1 MPSKQENDVIN
12 ESVITLNIA
21 YNPPLDWDGCLAYY
35 EKHKIGDLESFVNNT
50 YTRTFV
56 FNNKIGVICICNN
69 DKENHLEIRIKTE
82 DSNSVD
88 FVLERIKKMF
98 DLLLD
103 PVHVSKAF
111 QAIPSLRRIQFI
123 KGTRLVGCWDNF
135 ELAVTAI
142 LGQLVS
148 IKQATGLVSQL
159 LNLYGERKINSFTQR
174 EDILF
179 PSPEILANESLS
191 ELRIPQ
197 MKKKAI
203 VALSKMV
210 LDGQIDLYN
219 GQDPLVLKQKLMQ
232 IYGIGKWTAGYIALR
247 AMGDADAFP
256 EGDVFLE
263 KITSKKDISALS
275 PWRGY
280 LASYLYKYGVK

>member
-1 MPSKQENDVIN
+1 M
-12 ESVITLNIA
+12 
-21 YNPPLDWDGCLAYY
+21 
-35 EKHKIGDLESFVNNT
+35 
-50 YTRTFV
+50 
-56 FNNKIGVICICNN
+56 
-69 DKENHLEIRIKTE
+69 
-82 DSNSVD
+82 
-88 FVLERIKKMF
+88 
-98 DLLLD
+98 
-103 PVHVSKAF
+103 
-111 QAIPSLRRIQFI
+111 
-123 KGTRLVGCWDNF
+123 GCWDNF

-148 IKQATGLVSQL
+148 IKQATALVAQL
-159 LNLYGERKINSFTQR
+159 LNLYGERRVNSFTQQ
-174 EDILF
+174 EDTLF
-179 PSPEILANESLS
+179 PSPEVLANESLS
-191 ELRIPQ
+191 ELRVPQ

-203 VALSKMV
+203 ITLSQRV

-219 GQDPLVLKQKLMQ
+219 DQDPLLLKQKLMQ

-263 KITSKKDISALS
+263 KIISKKDIDALS